1 MLKNPKHNSTITNK
15 NKILT
20 ITFSDEKILKKE
32 KQIIDSY
39 QKNNGKTFKMFF
51 SFFKGNYLRILISA
65 LFFIIKSSPG
75 WIIPLITADIITLAT
90 TKPENFEICFVT
102 DIIIAVIMILQNIP
116 THIIYK
122 SQFNYA
128 KRSVEAGLR
137 GAMVRKL
144 QQLSITFHKETPSGK
159 IQSKLLRDVEAVE
172 GFSSQI
178 FETALSVM
186 ANMGI
191 TLAIVISKNIYVFF
205 MFLVCVPLAVS
216 LIYLFQKPMRES
228 NRNFRRQIED
238 TSSNILDM
246 IELVPV
252 TRAHSL
258 EKLEIQKLTSEMTS
272 VAKKGYKVDFIQS
285 VFGSINW
292 VLFTLFQV
300 ICLFFT
306 GFLCYKGIIKNV
318 GDIALYQTYFTT
330 LLGYVNSIIVL
341 MPIFA
346 KGTEAINSIGEILTS
361 NNIEENDGKK
371 KLTNLQGNFD
381 FNNISFSYNDST
393 SVLNNFNLKV
403 NKGETIALVGES
415 GSGKSTVLNLL
426 IGFNKPI
433 SGELLIDGE
442 NINNLDLRSYR
453 RFISIV
459 PQKTILFSGS
469 IRDNITYGNPKIAED
484 KLNQVIE
491 AANLKS
497 VIDSL
502 PQGLDTNVGEHGDK
516 LSGGQ
521 RQRISIARA
530 IIRNPQVI
538 IFDEATSALDSVS
551 EKEIQAA
558 IDNLTKDRT
567 TFIVAHRL
575 STIKNADKIAVIDQ
589 GKCIE
594 FGTYDE
600 LMALKGEF
608 YKFKQIQS

>member
-51 SFFKGNYLRILISA
+51 SFFKGDYLRILISA

-90 TKPENFEICFVT
+90 TKPENFEIRFVT